1 MKLIEK
7 LNQLNMHLLKK
18 YYYKISL
25 SFSIVSFILIIIL
38 FVFVSWTNQKQTNLL
53 ETKIETLQEV
63 IEVALR
69 KDFQRKKTPNP
80 SSKE

>member
-1 MKLIEK
+1 MKLTEK
-7 LNQLNMHLLKK
+7 ISL
-18 YYYKISL
+18 KISL
-25 SFSIVSFILIIIL
+25 SFSIVSFILLIIL
-38 FVFVSWTNQKQTNLL
+38 FVFISWTNQKQTSLL

-69 KDFQRKKTPNP
+69 KDFQRRKTPNP

>member
-1 MKLIEK
+1 MKLTEK
-7 LNQLNMHLLKK
+7 ISL
-18 YYYKISL
+18 KISL
-25 SFSIVSFILIIIL
+25 SFSIVSFILLIIL

>member
-1 MKLIEK
+1 MKLTEK
-7 LNQLNMHLLKK
+7 ISL
-18 YYYKISL
+18 KISL
-25 SFSIVSFILIIIL
+25 SFSIVSFILLIIL
-38 FVFVSWTNQKQTNLL
+38 FVFVSWTKQKQTSLL

-69 KDFQRKKTPNP
+69 KDFIRRKTPNP

>member
-1 MKLIEK
+1 MKLTE
-7 LNQLNMHLLKK
+7 
-18 YYYKISL
+18 KISL
-25 SFSIVSFILIIIL
+25 SLSIVSFILIIIL
-38 FVFVSWTNQKQTNLL
+38 FVFVSRTNQKQTNLL

-69 KDFQRKKTPNP
+69 KDLQRRKTPNP

>member
-1 MKLIEK
+1 
-7 LNQLNMHLLKK
+7 
-18 YYYKISL
+18 
-25 SFSIVSFILIIIL
+25 L
-38 FVFVSWTNQKQTNLL
+38 FVFVSLINQKQTNLL

-69 KDFQRKKTPNP
+69 KDFQRRKTPDS

>member
-1 MKLIEK
+1 MKLTEK
-7 LNQLNMHLLKK
+7 ISL
-18 YYYKISL
+18 KISL

-38 FVFVSWTNQKQTNLL
+38 FLFVSWTNQKQTNLL

>member
-1 MKLIEK
+1 MKLTDKIS
-7 LNQLNMHLLKK
+7 L
-18 YYYKISL
+18 KISL
-25 SFSIVSFILIIIL
+25 SLSIVSFILIIIL

-69 KDFQRKKTPNP
+69 KEFQRRK
-80 SSKE
+80 

>member
-1 MKLIEK
+1 MKLTEK
-7 LNQLNMHLLKK
+7 ISL
-18 YYYKISL
+18 KISL
-25 SFSIVSFILIIIL
+25 SFSIVSFILLIIL
-38 FVFVSWTNQKQTNLL
+38 FVFVSWTNQKQTSLL

>member
-1 MKLIEK
+1 MKLTEK
-7 LNQLNMHLLKK
+7 ISL
-18 YYYKISL
+18 KISL
-25 SFSIVSFILIIIL
+25 SFSIVSFILLIIL

-69 KDFQRKKTPNP
+69 KDFQRRKTPNP

>member
-1 MKLIEK
+1 MKLTEK
-7 LNQLNMHLLKK
+7 ISL
-18 YYYKISL
+18 KISL
-25 SFSIVSFILIIIL
+25 SFSIVSFIIIIIL

-69 KDFQRKKTPNP
+69 KDFQRRKTPNP

>member
-1 MKLIEK
+1 MKLTEK
-7 LNQLNMHLLKK
+7 ISL
-18 YYYKISL
+18 KISL
-25 SFSIVSFILIIIL
+25 SFSIVSFILLIIL
-38 FVFVSWTNQKQTNLL
+38 FVFVSWTNQKQTSLL

-69 KDFQRKKTPNP
+69 KDFQRRKTPNP

>member
-1 MKLIEK
+1 MKLTEK
-7 LNQLNMHLLKK
+7 ISL
-18 YYYKISL
+18 KISL
-25 SFSIVSFILIIIL
+25 SFSIVSFILLIIL

-69 KDFQRKKTPNP
+69 KDFQRRKTANP
-80 SSKE
+80 SLKE

>member
-1 MKLIEK
+1 MYNNHMKLTEK
-7 LNQLNMHLLKK
+7 ISL
-18 YYYKISL
+18 KISL
-25 SFSIVSFILIIIL
+25 SLSIVSFILIIIL

-69 KDFQRKKTPNP
+69 KDFQRRKTPNP